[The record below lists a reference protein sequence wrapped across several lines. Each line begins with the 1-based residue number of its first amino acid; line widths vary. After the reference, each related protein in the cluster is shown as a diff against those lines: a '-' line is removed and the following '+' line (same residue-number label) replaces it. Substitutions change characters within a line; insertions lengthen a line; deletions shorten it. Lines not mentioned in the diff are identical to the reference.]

1 MTLKNKIN
9 ILHVGPF
16 PPPYSG
22 LNVSLKNFLDSNSL
36 KDCNNFIYNISTGII
51 PGKSDKLKL
60 PSFKRILRHLI
71 IAVNVV
77 KEIKKNKIDILHFQG
92 SSHDFSFIGNWL
104 SILAAKILGAKV
116 LWHIHDDLSDKKVIF
131 PGTSFISR
139 QIFNSLIRFSDVVAT
154 LSSKSKKII
163 ENLNKKIK
171 VVVIPPCI
179 SISSNNKKQ
188 FGQTNFTVLYVGWLI
203 KDKGIFDLIKIAK
216 ILYDRKIDVK
226 FCVLGTGMS
235 EIETNDVFTKIGEL
249 ELQDIIDI
257 KGVVIGEEKEKYYQ
271 NSTVFISPTYWD
283 AFPLVILEAMAF
295 GLPIITTKVGG
306 IPEIIGEE
314 GKAIFHEP
322 GDIEGMVNSI
332 ILLKENAHLCGEM
345 GEKNKNRFENNFHV
359 EKIASKTLAIYY
371 ELSGNI

>member
-1 MTLKNKIN
+1 MKNQIN

-36 KDCNNFIYNISTGII
+36 RECNNFVYNISQGIL

-60 PSFKRILRHLI
+60 PSSKRIFRHLT
-71 IAVNVV
+71 IAINVV

-92 SSHDFSFIGNWL
+92 SSHDLSFMGNWL
-104 SILAAKILGAKV
+104 SILAAKILGVKV
-116 LWHIHDDLSDKKVIF
+116 LWHIHDDLSDKKVMF
-131 PGTSFISR
+131 PGKSFISR
-139 QIFNSLIRFSDVVAT
+139 RIFKLLSRSADVVAT
-154 LSSKSKKII
+154 LSSKSKKIV
-163 ENLNKKIK
+163 ENLNEKIK
-171 VVVIPPCI
+171 VAVIPPCI
-179 SISSNNKKQ
+179 NISSKNKIQFEQNN
-188 FGQTNFTVLYVGWLI
+188 FSVLYVGWLI

-216 ILYDRKIDVK
+216 ILHDRKIDVR
-226 FCVLGTGMS
+226 FSVLGTGMS
-235 EIETNDVFTKIGEL
+235 EIETNKVITKIEEL
-249 ELQDIIDI
+249 ELQDIIYL

-332 ILLKENAHLCGEM
+332 ILLKENAHLCEEM
-345 GEKNKNRFENNFHV
+345 EEKNKNRFENNFHI

-371 ELSGNI
+371 GLSGKI